1 MLLFLHLSWS
11 PVKLELVP
19 DDGCRASMDSLL
31 NVGNYGPP
39 LGSRGL
45 LLNSAATAQS
55 TMDYSTM
62 AVNDGVVGSP
72 IAVEEI
78 PERSN
83 SPLPMWPR
91 NVLQAALDRSECTPA
106 KRSLYEVWAMF
117 IPVSL

>member
-1 MLLFLHLSWS
+1 
-11 PVKLELVP
+11 
-19 DDGCRASMDSLL
+19 MDSLL
-31 NVGNYGPP
+31 NVGDFGPS
-39 LGSRGL
+39 LRSRGL

-62 AVNDGVVGSP
+62 AVDDGVVDSP
-72 IAVEEI
+72 IALVAIHES
-78 PERSN
+78 SN
-83 SPLPMWPR
+83 SPSPTWPR